1 MSKSADNILTL
12 LSRRMDRFLLWP
24 AVVVYAV
31 LTALL
36 AWAWFKPQENGSHQN
51 WSHKHGAL

>member
-1 MSKSADNILTL
+1 MSESADNILTL

-24 AVVVYAV
+24 AVVLNSV
-31 LTALL
+31 LIVLL
-36 AWAWFKPQENGSHQN
+36 ARAWFKAQENGSHQN